1 MPSCTLKMDVKME
14 SLRAESPTLP
24 MTLSGGKYW
33 WRQDRFSQDSG
44 STALTQPR
52 EQGWIIWKRE
62 RRKKI
67 CLIQAHTNILKTKNT
82 HLKKKATDYLG
93 NLLRKELLT
102 VPTYFITREFEKTHW
117 NVLLFVLE
125 I

>member
-82 HLKKKATDYLG
+82 HLKKK
-93 NLLRKELLT
+93 KQQ
-102 VPTYFITREFEKTHW
+102 ITWETC
-117 NVLLFVLE
+117 
-125 I
+125 